1 MHAYPF
7 IGPTSPELLEHFN
20 SSYTFS
26 ILKLL
31 DWPNAVNKCKQGN
44 AGLQD
49 LKGRDASI
57 STTKIVP
64 PDFRGWF
71 S

>member
-1 MHAYPF
+1 MHIFSLDPLRQSCLS
-7 IGPTSPELLEHFN
+7 ISILRI
-20 SSYTFS
+20 TFS

-64 PDFRGWF
+64 PDFQG
-71 S
+71 